1 LDHQPPL
8 STPEVVALRA
18 KDGVGSYGERVAVR
32 HLEQAGFT
40 ILARNWRCDIGE
52 IDVVALDGPTVV
64 VCEVKTRSG
73 FGYGSGL
80 EAVTRSK
87 AARLRRLGHRWLDE
101 HDRPGTGLRF
111 DVLAVHRS
119 RRGPATV
126 EHLRG
131 AF

>member
-1 LDHQPPL
+1 
-8 STPEVVALRA
+8 VRA
-18 KDGVGSYGERVAVR
+18 KDGVGSYGEQVAVR

-40 ILARNWRCDIGE
+40 IVARNWRCEIGE
-52 IDVVALDGPTVV
+52 IDVVALDGSTVV

-73 FGYGSGL
+73 LGYGSGL

-87 AARLRRLGHRWLDE
+87 ASRLRRLGHRWLAE
-101 HDRPGTGLRF
+101 HAGRGTRLRF
-111 DVLAVHRS
+111 DVVAVHRP

>member
-1 LDHQPPL
+1 
-8 STPEVVALRA
+8 VRA
-18 KDGVGSYGERVAVR
+18 KDGVGSYGEQVAVR

-40 ILARNWRCDIGE
+40 VVDRNWRCEIGE
-52 IDVVALDGPTVV
+52 IDVVAFDGSTVV

-73 FGYGSGL
+73 LGFGSGL
-80 EAVTRSK
+80 EAVTRAK
-87 AARLRRLGHRWLDE
+87 AARVRRLGHRWLAE
-101 HDRPGTGLRF
+101 HGHPGSGLRF
-111 DVLAVHRS
+111 DVLGVHRP